1 MKSDRPDK
9 VAMSSQREDACRS
22 TAIRVQQPQLGVFV
36 IAATPHQASCAVQ
49 FEKSWWMKME
59 SILMCIQIRTN
70 PEMPFISAGTR
81 AQQTG

>member
-36 IAATPHQASCAVQ
+36 IAASQKDTAQMD
-49 FEKSWWMKME
+49 EKRKRKHFCWD
-59 SILMCIQIRTN
+59 L
-70 PEMPFISAGTR
+70 A
-81 AQQTG
+81 A